1 MAMRKEAPIKVVVT
15 YSDGYQQ
22 RFTEACLE
30 QLRRRRETQL
40 MGAAEAGPEKEKGGQ
55 NADA

>member
-1 MAMRKEAPIKVVVT
+1 MRRKEAPIKVVVT

-30 QLRRRRETQL
+30 QLRRRRETP
-40 MGAAEAGPEKEKGGQ
+40 MTGTAEAGLEEGKGGK
-55 NADA
+55 NAHA